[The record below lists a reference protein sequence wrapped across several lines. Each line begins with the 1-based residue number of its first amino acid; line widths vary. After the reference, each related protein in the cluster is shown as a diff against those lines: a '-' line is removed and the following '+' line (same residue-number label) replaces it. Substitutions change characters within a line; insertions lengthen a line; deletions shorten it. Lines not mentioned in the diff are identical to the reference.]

1 MKNNKILLV
10 SVLLLASCRAETG
23 DNVLE
28 IQRNRVATGECT
40 ADGGGTENILGSG
53 IIDVFTT
60 SSGYLFRP
68 EIFNNLQPTIGTD
81 IQPSGQIF
89 LESVNAEISVRDS
102 DQSDAISSALES
114 ANLTQL
120 NRSISGAIGAGDL
133 LVSGF
138 EILPVEALEVINQN
152 LPLGEFVGL
161 DVEVQVFGNL
171 HGGDVSSNKFGYPIE
186 VCHGCRIGG
195 VFPDCANLPANVPE
209 SEPGACGTLQES
221 GVVFCCEFE
230 GETLC
235 PIPQL

>member
-89 LESVNAEISVRDS
+89 LELSLIH
-102 DQSDAISSALES
+102 I
-114 ANLTQL
+114 
-120 NRSISGAIGAGDL
+120 
-133 LVSGF
+133 
-138 EILPVEALEVINQN
+138 
-152 LPLGEFVGL
+152 
-161 DVEVQVFGNL
+161 
-171 HGGDVSSNKFGYPIE
+171 
-186 VCHGCRIGG
+186 
-195 VFPDCANLPANVPE
+195 
-209 SEPGACGTLQES
+209 
-221 GVVFCCEFE
+221 
-230 GETLC
+230 
-235 PIPQL
+235 